1 MIRKIVSS
9 KEQQPGIV
17 TFTNAELTDEE
28 RISLTYLG
36 VINYNS
42 EEKTVYLQ
50 ASWYYEY
57 HFETNEPSV
66 YAHIATAIVRT
77 RLNQVKTE
85 WLKQRKSA
93 LDELTTETK

>member
-42 EEKTVYLQ
+42 EEKTVYL
-50 ASWYYEY
+50 
-57 HFETNEPSV
+57 
-66 YAHIATAIVRT
+66 
-77 RLNQVKTE
+77 
-85 WLKQRKSA
+85 
-93 LDELTTETK
+93 